1 MVLGGTVSINK
12 ILIHIFFLKKGTVSI
27 NINTWRREAG
37 ITTGLESLGKRI
49 ISDGRVLIE
58 QVKSVE
64 TV

>member
-12 ILIHIFFLKKGTVSI
+12 NLIHILLKKGTVSI

>member
-12 ILIHIFFLKKGTVSI
+12 NLIHIFLKKGTVSI

-37 ITTGLESLGKRI
+37 ITTGLESLGRRI
-49 ISDGRVLIE
+49 ILDGRVLIE

>member
-12 ILIHIFFLKKGTVSI
+12 NLIHIFFKKGTVSI

-64 TV
+64 